1 MKRLKFSKT
10 SRLLKNSQFRG
21 VISKRCSA
29 RDELLIVS
37 AGKNDCG
44 RPRLGVSISKSCGP
58 AVVRNRLKRLIRES
72 FRQNQHIIPAGFDFM
87 VSMSHNRGD
96 KPLTSQDA
104 KGLTF
109 ERVSNSFVRLARYAA
124 KQKA

>member
-21 VISKRCSA
+21 VVSKRCSA

-37 AGKNDCG
+37 VSQNDCG
-44 RPRLGVSISKSCGP
+44 KPRLGVSISKSYGS
-58 AVVRNRLKRLIRES
+58 AVVRNRLKRLLREA
-72 FRQNQHIIPAGFDFM
+72 FRQNQYDIPPGFDY
-87 VSMSHNRGD
+87 VVTMSYNRND
-96 KPLTSQDA
+96 KPLTSRDA

-109 ERVSNSFVRLARYAA
+109 ERVGNSFVRLARYAA
-124 KQKA
+124 GQKA